1 MIDEKFCR
9 YRVKISIDGL
19 MAWLSHLDLLSTLE
33 RGLRRATL
41 PLRFSEGFNPHILI
55 AFGPAHPVGLRSEGE
70 YFDLDFREAP
80 PTDWCT
86 RVNAVLPHGLR
97 IEAAEEIPMQSKA
110 LMAIIDIAEYQILLP
125 ETASEACQRACAE
138 FLALE
143 TCPIERHSPKGIKT
157 VDIRPAVLIL
167 EANAK
172 GIRLLCRIGVPG
184 SPRPA
189 EVLAATLPGIAAAGI
204 IRTGLYISDMNGAGH
219 YNKIF

>member
-1 MIDEKFCR
+1 MIDETFCR
-9 YRVKISIDGL
+9 YRVKISIDGP
-19 MAWLSHLDLLSTLE
+19 MAWLSHLDLLSAME
-33 RGLRRATL
+33 RGLRRAAL

-80 PTDWCT
+80 PADWCA
-86 RVNAVLPHGLR
+86 RVNGVLPHGLR
-97 IEAAEEIPMQSKA
+97 IEAAEKIPLQSKA

-125 ETASEACQRACAE
+125 GIDLGTCERACAA

-157 VDIRPAVLIL
+157 VDIRPAVLAL
-167 EANAK
+167 EANEK
-172 GIRLLCRIGVPG
+172 GLRLLCRIGVPG

-189 EVLAATLPGIAAAGI
+189 EVLTAALPGVASAGV
-204 IRTGLYISDMNGAGH
+204 IRTGLYISDSNGAGH